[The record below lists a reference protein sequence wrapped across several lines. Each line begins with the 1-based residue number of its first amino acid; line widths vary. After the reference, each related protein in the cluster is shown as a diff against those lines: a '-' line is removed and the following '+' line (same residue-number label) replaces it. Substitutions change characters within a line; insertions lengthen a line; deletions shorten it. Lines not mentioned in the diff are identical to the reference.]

1 MECRDEIRDTVLAAL
16 RSASEACD
24 ELCRF
29 TLEAAGR
36 LRSGEIREGN
46 ELLSGI
52 VNDFSQLVGLFVDVT
67 QLEGIGAAGQEKAG
81 ADLEEESHATA
92 SLMRMAVEAQEK
104 QDWVYLADILE
115 YEFPERLQAW
125 NGLFSGLSGSVQAAP
140 SL

>member
-1 MECRDEIRDTVLAAL
+1 MECSHEVRGTVLAAL

-36 LRSGEIREGN
+36 LRSGEIQKGN

-67 QLEGIGAAGQEKAG
+67 QLKGIGEGGKEKAG
-81 ADLEEESHATA
+81 TDLEEESHATA

-104 QDWVYLADILE
+104 EDWVFLADILE

-125 NGLFSGLSGSVQAAP
+125 NGLFHGLSGSVEAA
-140 SL
+140 SV